1 MPLARA
7 YGGVVAPPQSY
18 ARGYGGVIA
27 EETYAASSAPWLVGW
42 GNRIPIYRSKKP
54 GETLTDMPHLVRYRD
69 SAITGGGVTVT
80 TSDGQTE
87 VPIGTYAGT
96 HDLAN
101 GVVCLRAKLTI
112 TDADTIIGYLYWDAS
127 QTTTENRAGVV
138 SNSYKLFAPLQED
151 PSDPAPQ
158 VRDWVTDT
166 LLGTSGGSMT
176 SGSLVDAI
184 VGNGLD
190 FDGTDDFID
199 FGTGVGTF
207 SGLSDGAMTVRFHTY
222 LRTDS
227 TSDVFLQKGSLA
239 SGGGWSIS
247 VGSGSSNSVR
257 FTSDESSSDRVATF
271 NSTVTNNVWLD
282 YAITTD
288 ATILGTG
295 VKLYQD
301 GVSQVATSTT
311 DGGTARSETSAG
323 LSNLI
328 LGSGSAPIDGI
339 LSHLE
344 LSSGERSAN
353 WLAYVNKNDF
363 TATKFGLPEY
373 EVDSDPPYLAG
384 YTTRKPIY
392 VEAVPASDLRIPQ
405 YPKLFNETDAD
416 VAGSTSIA
424 FTLPDGTSTVPVGCY
439 NGQDLSIGKLFSRAK
454 YTIEGSIGDL
464 LGYLYYKDSGSTTEN
479 KPGLLAGYSLFM
491 PLDDDPYELEDSLI
505 DWWEMDGSS
514 SAQETGIFG
523 TVSTGG
529 TLPTAVAGWRDFES
543 ASLET
548 LTFPDSDALS
558 TGDIAFSVHVEV
570 QLESLTNGGI
580 VAKAQSLGAREYH
593 LRCVNTGAFRFEI
606 FNSAGTSVG
615 FVDSGAITTGV
626 IYTIDAW
633 HDPVANTVN
642 IQVDGGTINSAATTG
657 VPSNTVSQLRFGT
670 TQTGGADYD
679 GLMRRVGFWK
689 RILTTAEKT
698 ALQAGTSPLAVNHY
712 SQRDWVTDAKAGQTF
727 GGMVVADVVAGQFG
741 EGLELDGTDD
751 LVKIDR
757 SLVVLDPAIGP
768 EAHVL
773 SCWFKTS
780 TISSHTL
787 VDFARSTFGIN
798 GLTLTVTGGQLA
810 NAVALGSD
818 FSNDT
823 ATSTTDVVDNAWH
836 KLELVWLSGD
846 STVAIYVDG
855 VQEDTEA
862 TTANLLDF
870 ALQASRRL
878 AIGAAEAGGDTFG
891 TFATGPIQH
900 VTYNRNRVRS
910 TPDQVAYAYQDE
922 KLNDTHSF
930 GAEQSSGSPPT
941 GGILLP
947 ALLHH
952 HGAVR

>member
-190 FDGTDDFID
+190 FDGTDDFIN

-344 LSSGERSAN
+344 LSSG
-353 WLAYVNKNDF
+353 
-363 TATKFGLPEY
+363 
-373 EVDSDPPYLAG
+373 DPL
-384 YTTRKPIY
+384 T
-392 VEAVPASDLRIPQ
+392 
-405 YPKLFNETDAD
+405 
-416 VAGSTSIA
+416 GSR
-424 FTLPDGTSTVPVGCY
+424 TSTKT
-439 NGQDLSIGKLFSRAK
+439 ISRRR
-454 YTIEGSIGDL
+454 
-464 LGYLYYKDSGSTTEN
+464 
-479 KPGLLAGYSLFM
+479 
-491 PLDDDPYELEDSLI
+491 
-505 DWWEMDGSS
+505 S
-514 SAQETGIFG
+514 SA
-523 TVSTGG
+523 
-529 TLPTAVAGWRDFES
+529 
-543 ASLET
+543 
-548 LTFPDSDALS
+548 
-558 TGDIAFSVHVEV
+558 
-570 QLESLTNGGI
+570 
-580 VAKAQSLGAREYH
+580 
-593 LRCVNTGAFRFEI
+593 C
-606 FNSAGTSVG
+606 
-615 FVDSGAITTGV
+615 
-626 IYTIDAW
+626 
-633 HDPVANTVN
+633 
-642 IQVDGGTINSAATTG
+642 
-657 VPSNTVSQLRFGT
+657 
-670 TQTGGADYD
+670 
-679 GLMRRVGFWK
+679 
-689 RILTTAEKT
+689 
-698 ALQAGTSPLAVNHY
+698 
-712 SQRDWVTDAKAGQTF
+712 
-727 GGMVVADVVAGQFG
+727 
-741 EGLELDGTDD
+741 
-751 LVKIDR
+751 R
-757 SLVVLDPAIGP
+757 SM
-768 EAHVL
+768 
-773 SCWFKTS
+773 K
-780 TISSHTL
+780 
-787 VDFARSTFGIN
+787 
-798 GLTLTVTGGQLA
+798 
-810 NAVALGSD
+810 
-818 FSNDT
+818 
-823 ATSTTDVVDNAWH
+823 
-836 KLELVWLSGD
+836 
-846 STVAIYVDG
+846 
-855 VQEDTEA
+855 
-862 TTANLLDF
+862 
-870 ALQASRRL
+870 
-878 AIGAAEAGGDTFG
+878 
-891 TFATGPIQH
+891 
-900 VTYNRNRVRS
+900 
-910 TPDQVAYAYQDE
+910 
-922 KLNDTHSF
+922 
-930 GAEQSSGSPPT
+930 
-941 GGILLP
+941 
-947 ALLHH
+947 
-952 HGAVR
+952 